1 MVIMDKYRCRACEYV
16 YDPKKENQKPV
27 QSQEY
32 PLRIWITSGSVPD
45 VNLEK
50 TSSKNT
56 FKYL

>member
-1 MVIMDKYRCRACEYV
+1 MNAEPVDMSTIPR
-16 YDPKKENQKPV
+16 KENQKPV

>member
-1 MVIMDKYRCRACEYV
+1 MDKYRCRACEYV